1 MNDSKLL
8 LNAYYE
14 ALYERLESN
23 RERLIEIVEK
33 LLRCEIAE
41 RGYENFDEEKF
52 AAYLDTCLACI
63 EERMESYNPVG
74 FQYTFDRVRSREVI
88 ELELQLNWYDSSAE
102 FESLMQAVRS
112 KVEANTEN
120 ADLQELVDELIK
132 DIGAF
137 PDNSIISAYEAEP
150 ALGKLPDY
158 IVSLA
163 IEQIVR

>member
-52 AAYLDTCLACI
+52 TAYFDTCLAFI
-63 EERMESYNPVG
+63 DERMESYNPVG
-74 FQYTFDRVRSREVI
+74 FQYIFDRVRSREVL
-88 ELELQLNWYDSSAE
+88 ELELQLNWYDSQAE

-112 KVEANTEN
+112 KVETKAEDE
-120 ADLQELVDELIK
+120 DLQEVAEELIK
-132 DIGAF
+132 DVGAF
-137 PDNSIISAYEAEP
+137 PDNSIISAYEAKP